1 MGPCYSISH
10 PCCLKIICR
19 GHLHP
24 FPMPLG
30 AALNSDWKSCGGEWA
45 SENHLRQNAE
55 TQLVPDEGR
64 YQCPG
69 NRALSLDEI
78 TGGPRAQKLSAT
90 ADQGWWPGAWTELLG
105 LNFDHR
111 MCP

>member
-1 MGPCYSISH
+1 M
-10 PCCLKIICR
+10 
-19 GHLHP
+19 
-24 FPMPLG
+24 
-30 AALNSDWKSCGGEWA
+30 
-45 SENHLRQNAE
+45 
-55 TQLVPDEGR
+55 PDEGR

-111 MCP
+111 LCP